1 MTENALRRTV
11 PFSMAVNCDI
21 RIRSKMK
28 SGWLPP
34 AFLTVAV
41 RPIQRQQATPRNS
54 CRALVPYVHTGEI
67 C

>member
-1 MTENALRRTV
+1 MSLRKTV
-11 PFSMAVNCDI
+11 PFNVSINCDI

-34 AFLTVAV
+34 TFNTVAIK
-41 RPIQRQQATPRNS
+41 PEQRQQATPRNS
-54 CRALVPYVHTGEI
+54 CRALIPYVHTGEL